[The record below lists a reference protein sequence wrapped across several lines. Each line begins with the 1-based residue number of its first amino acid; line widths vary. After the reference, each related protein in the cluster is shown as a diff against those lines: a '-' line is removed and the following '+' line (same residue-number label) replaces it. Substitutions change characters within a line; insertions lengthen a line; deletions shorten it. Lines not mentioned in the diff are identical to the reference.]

1 MMSTSAT
8 GNHRAFINEDVNS
21 SVGGYCRSNLGN
33 LWKGGCCTGIYSR
46 LHPVTFYRWGRVG
59 LVLGYLGSLQ
69 TWTVSA
75 QREEKQTGTRGFLW
89 PQGSPVL
96 RMLLR
101 WELSFCDTQAS
112 MTEGL

>member
-1 MMSTSAT
+1 MS
-8 GNHRAFINEDVNS
+8 FK
-21 SVGGYCRSNLGN
+21 LGK
-33 LWKGGCCTGIYSR
+33 LVEGRVLYWDLLQAAPYDFLQMG
-46 LHPVTFYRWGRVG
+46 GRVG